1 MQKVL
6 RFRCKNSRGILK
18 VSYHCFSFV
27 NFSINWGPKISLANS
42 APFSG
47 KCLRKHSLQRKKKL
61 TRGTNFFGFN
71 IRSQERLHCKKVS
84 IRGTYKK
91 IPTLQKLSRLWQWC
105 RCSPLLFLSLS
116 HCFWPSLGLNRRY
129 NR

>member
-71 IRSQERLHCKKVS
+71 IRFSRKIALQDS
-84 IRGTYKK
+84 IHPGD
-91 IPTLQKLSRLWQWC
+91 LQKDSNFAKAFQALAMV
-105 RCSPLLFLSLS
+105 PLLPLAFSLS
-116 HCFWPSLGLNRRY
+116 ATLLLAKFGPKQKIQ
-129 NR
+129 